1 MTTQSIMSDQQK
13 QYRKFVKDA
22 ADKALAEVT
31 LDKDSLSRS
40 SSRTATC
47 FSLVSCRPSVSFLFR
62 ISSPTRRSTLAT
74 RTPRVTRSRTLRS
87 RPQLCVSTFPQKH
100 CGMSSTN
107 KHPPCSITY
116 FTRYKKRPELLACS
130 PAYILDIAPRGGVER
145 NRAIPWCSFFRL
157 YDSICFVKY

>member
-1 MTTQSIMSDQQK
+1 MMTTQSIMSDQQK

-74 RTPRVTRSRTLRS
+74 RTPRVTRSRTLR
-87 RPQLCVSTFPQKH
+87 R
-100 CGMSSTN
+100 
-107 KHPPCSITY
+107 
-116 FTRYKKRPELLACS
+116 RPELLACS